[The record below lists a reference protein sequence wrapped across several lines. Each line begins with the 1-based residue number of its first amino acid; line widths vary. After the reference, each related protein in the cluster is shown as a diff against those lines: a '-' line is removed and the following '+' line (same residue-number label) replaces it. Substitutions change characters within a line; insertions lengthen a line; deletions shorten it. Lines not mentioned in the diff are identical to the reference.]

1 MNIMKNIIIISAILF
16 STVGFAQQLPQTN
29 VYGYNKYAINPAY
42 AGASGCTEVNFS
54 HLNQWV
60 KIEGAP
66 LTSLLSANTR
76 IGKSLGVGG
85 QILIDK
91 IGMLQQVSGLGSVS
105 YGFTFANVHQVRA
118 GLSLGFN
125 QYRLNPASAI
135 VFDPNDPIVTGG
147 TQSAGTL
154 NTEIGF
160 TYNWKNL
167 EIAMASKQLIQA
179 YSNFGYTDLN
189 GYGLK
194 RHATMYASY
203 NVDLTDKWSLKP
215 SLFAKGTSNGYQ
227 LDINADAI
235 YKNFIYA
242 GLGVRTKVG
251 LIARAGVNI
260 QDLFFV
266 GYAYESPMS
275 NIARYSSGSHE
286 IMLGLRFCK
295 KEKTK
300 PEQVKVDKIDSMEI
314 AKVEP
319 IIRIDTVYIERIDT
333 IYIEK
338 LVEAKEVISKEV
350 QLKNEG
356 ELPIKSILFEFDKA
370 IVQQVSY
377 GELESLINLLN
388 TRPNLIIALEGHTD
402 AKGKE
407 SYNVNLSKNR
417 VNAVKE
423 FLVAN
428 GIKESRIKINY
439 FGENRPK
446 VDNSTVEG
454 RKQNRRVDIYFIT
467 K

>member
-1 MNIMKNIIIISAILF
+1 MKNILIITILLLSA
-16 STVGFAQQLPQTN
+16 VGFAQQMPQTN

-85 QILIDK
+85 QVLIDK

-105 YGFTFANVHQVRA
+105 YGFTFANVHKVRA

-125 QYRLNPASAI
+125 QYRLDPSSAI

-147 TQSAGTL
+147 NQSAGTV

-160 TYNWKNL
+160 TYNWNNL

-179 YSNFGYTDLN
+179 YSNFGYAGLN
-189 GYGLK
+189 GYGLR

-203 NVDLTDKWSLKP
+203 NIDINDKWTMKP
-215 SLFAKGTSNGYQ
+215 SLFAKGTNNGYQ

-242 GLGVRTKVG
+242 GLGYRTRVG

-266 GYAYESPMS
+266 GYAYETPMS
-275 NIARYSSGSHE
+275 NIAGYSAGSHE

-300 PEQVKVDKIDSMEI
+300 PEVVKVEPKDSAQI

-319 IIRIDTVYIERIDT
+319 IIQIDTVYITRVDT
-333 IYIEK
+333 VYIEK
-338 LVEAKEVISKEV
+338 IAEARNNMTEEM
-350 QLKNEG
+350 QLKSEG
-356 ELPIKSILFEFDKA
+356 QLPIKSILFEFDKA
-370 IVQQVSY
+370 IVQKVSY

-402 AKGKE
+402 AKGQE

-428 GIKESRIKINY
+428 GIKEDRIKINY
-439 FGENRPK
+439 FGENKPK
-446 VDNSTVEG
+446 AENETPEG
-454 RKQNRRVDIYFIT
+454 RKINRRVDIYFIVE
-467 K
+467 

>member
-1 MNIMKNIIIISAILF
+1 M
-16 STVGFAQQLPQTN
+16 PQTN
-29 VYGYNKYAINPAY
+29 VYGYNKYIINPAY
-42 AGASGCTEVNFS
+42 AGASGCTEINFS

-125 QYRLNPASAI
+125 QYRLDPSSAI

-147 TQSAGTL
+147 NQSAGTI

-160 TYNWKNL
+160 TYNWKKL
-167 EIAMASKQLIQA
+167 EISMASKQLIQA
-179 YSNFGYTDLN
+179 YSNFGYAGLN
-189 GYGLK
+189 GYGLR
-194 RHATMYASY
+194 RHTTMYGSY
-203 NVDLTDKWSLKP
+203 NVDINDKWTVKP
-215 SLFAKGTSNGYQ
+215 SLFAKGTNNGYQ

-242 GLGVRTKVG
+242 GLGYRTRVG

-266 GYAYESPMS
+266 GYAYETPMS
-275 NIARYSSGSHE
+275 NIAGYSAGSHE
-286 IMLGLRFCK
+286 FMLGLRFCK
-295 KEKTK
+295 KEKNK
-300 PEQVKVDKIDSMEI
+300 PEIVKVAPIDSSQI

-319 IIRIDTVYIERIDT
+319 IIQIDTVYITRVDT
-333 IYIEK
+333 VFIEK
-338 LVEAKEVISKEV
+338 IAEAKNTMTEEM

-370 IVQQVSY
+370 IVQKVSF

-388 TRPNLIIALEGHTD
+388 TRPKLIIALEGHTD
-402 AKGKE
+402 AKGQE

-428 GIKESRIKINY
+428 GIKEDRIKINY
-439 FGENRPK
+439 FGENKPK
-446 VDNSTVEG
+446 AENETPEG
-454 RKQNRRVDIYFIT
+454 RKINRRVDIHFIVE
-467 K
+467 

>member
-1 MNIMKNIIIISAILF
+1 MKNIIIL
-16 STVGFAQQLPQTN
+16 STLLLSVVGFAQQMPQSN
-29 VYGYNKYAINPAY
+29 VYGYNKYIINPAY

-66 LTSLLSANTR
+66 STSLLSANTR
-76 IGKSLGVGG
+76 VGKSLGVGG

-105 YGFTFANVHQVRA
+105 YGFTFANVHKVRA

-125 QYRLNPASAI
+125 QYRLDPSSAI

-147 TQSAGTL
+147 NQSAGTV

-160 TYNWKNL
+160 TYNWNNL

-179 YSNFGYTDLN
+179 YSNFGYEGLN

-203 NVDLTDKWSLKP
+203 NVDINDKWTVKP
-215 SLFAKGTSNGYQ
+215 SLFAKGTTNGYQ

-242 GLGVRTKVG
+242 GLGYRTRVG

-266 GYAYESPMS
+266 GYAYETPMS
-275 NIARYSSGSHE
+275 NIAGYSAGSHE
-286 IMLGLRFCK
+286 FMLGLRFCK

-300 PEQVKVDKIDSMEI
+300 PELVKAGPIDSSQI

-319 IIRIDTVYIERIDT
+319 IIQIDTVFITRVDTVYIEKIA
-333 IYIEK
+333 
-338 LVEAKEVISKEV
+338 EAKNTMTEEM

-356 ELPIKSILFEFDKA
+356 QLPIKSILFEFDKA
-370 IVQQVSY
+370 IVQKVSY

-402 AKGKE
+402 AKGQE

-428 GIKESRIKINY
+428 GIKEDRIKINY
-439 FGENRPK
+439 FGENKPK
-446 VDNSTVEG
+446 AENETPEG
-454 RKQNRRVDIYFIT
+454 RKINRRVDIYFIVE
-467 K
+467 

>member
-1 MNIMKNIIIISAILF
+1 MKNILIITILLL
-16 STVGFAQQLPQTN
+16 SVVGFSQQMPQTN

-42 AGASGCTEVNFS
+42 AGVSGCTEINFS

-85 QILIDK
+85 QVLIDK

-105 YGFTFANVHQVRA
+105 YGFTFANVHKVRA

-125 QYRLNPASAI
+125 QYRLDPSSAI

-147 TQSAGTL
+147 NQSAGTI

-179 YSNFGYTDLN
+179 YSNFGYAGLN

-194 RHATMYASY
+194 RHATIYASY
-203 NVDLTDKWSLKP
+203 NVDVNDKWTVKP

-242 GLGVRTKVG
+242 GLGYRTRVG

-260 QDLFFV
+260 QDLFFI
-266 GYAYESPMS
+266 GYAYETPMS
-275 NIARYSSGSHE
+275 NIAGYSAGSHE
-286 IMLGLRFCK
+286 FMLGLRFCK
-295 KEKTK
+295 KEKNK
-300 PEQVKVDKIDSMEI
+300 PELVKVAPIDSSKI

-319 IIRIDTVYIERIDT
+319 IIQIDTVYITRVDT
-333 IYIEK
+333 VYAEK
-338 LVEAKEVISKEV
+338 TTEAKNNLTKEM

-356 ELPIKSILFEFDKA
+356 QLPIKSILFEFDKA
-370 IVQQVSY
+370 IVQKVSY

-388 TRPNLIIALEGHTD
+388 TSNNLIIALEGHTD
-402 AKGKE
+402 AKGQE
-407 SYNVNLSKNR
+407 SYNVNLSKSR

-428 GIKESRIKINY
+428 GIKEDRIKLNY
-439 FGENRPK
+439 FGENKPK
-446 VDNSTVEG
+446 AENETPEG
-454 RKQNRRVDIYFIT
+454 RKINRRVDIYFIVE
-467 K
+467 

>member
-1 MNIMKNIIIISAILF
+1 MKNILIITILLLPV
-16 STVGFAQQLPQTN
+16 VGFSQQMPQTN

-42 AGASGCTEVNFS
+42 AGASGCTEINFS

-85 QILIDK
+85 QVLIDK

-105 YGFTFANVHQVRA
+105 YGYTFANVHKVRA

-125 QYRLNPASAI
+125 QYRLDPSSAI

-147 TQSAGTL
+147 NQSAGTV

-160 TYNWKNL
+160 TYNWNNL
-167 EIAMASKQLIQA
+167 EISMASKQLIQA
-179 YSNFGYTDLN
+179 YSNFGYDGLN

-203 NVDLTDKWSLKP
+203 NVDINDKWTVKP
-215 SLFAKGTSNGYQ
+215 SLFAKGTTNGYQ

-242 GLGVRTKVG
+242 GLGYRTRVG

-266 GYAYESPMS
+266 GYAYETPMS
-275 NIARYSSGSHE
+275 NIAGYSAGSHE
-286 IMLGLRFCK
+286 FMLGLRFCK

-300 PEQVKVDKIDSMEI
+300 PEQVKAAPIDSSQI

-319 IIRIDTVYIERIDT
+319 IIQIDTVYITRVDT
-333 IYIEK
+333 VFIEK
-338 LVEAKEVISKEV
+338 IAEAKNTMTEEM

-356 ELPIKSILFEFDKA
+356 QLPIKSILFEFDKA
-370 IVQQVSY
+370 IVQKVSY

-402 AKGKE
+402 AKGQE

-428 GIKESRIKINY
+428 GIKEDRIKLNY
-439 FGENRPK
+439 FGENKPK
-446 VDNSTVEG
+446 AENETPEG
-454 RKQNRRVDIYFIT
+454 RKINRRVDIYFIVE
-467 K
+467 

>member
-1 MNIMKNIIIISAILF
+1 MKNILIITILLISV
-16 STVGFAQQLPQTN
+16 VGFSQQMPQTN

-42 AGASGCTEVNFS
+42 AGASGCTEINFS

-76 IGKSLGVGG
+76 VGKSLGVGG

-105 YGFTFANVHQVRA
+105 YGYTFANVHKVRA

-125 QYRLNPASAI
+125 QYRLDPSSAI

-147 TQSAGTL
+147 NQSAGTV

-160 TYNWKNL
+160 TYNWNNL

-179 YSNFGYTDLN
+179 YSNFGYDGLN

-203 NVDLTDKWSLKP
+203 NVDINDKWTVKP

-227 LDINADAI
+227 LDINGDAI

-242 GLGVRTKVG
+242 GLGYRTRVG

-266 GYAYESPMS
+266 GYAYETPMS
-275 NIARYSSGSHE
+275 NIAGYSAGSHE
-286 IMLGLRFCK
+286 FMLGLRFCK

-300 PEQVKVDKIDSMEI
+300 PELVKAAPVDSSQI

-319 IIRIDTVYIERIDT
+319 IIQIDTVYITRVDT
-333 IYIEK
+333 VFIEK
-338 LVEAKEVISKEV
+338 IAEAKNTMTEEM

-356 ELPIKSILFEFDKA
+356 QLPIKSILFEFDKA
-370 IVQQVSY
+370 IVQKVSY

-402 AKGKE
+402 AKGQE

-428 GIKESRIKINY
+428 GIKEDRIKLNY
-439 FGENRPK
+439 FGENKPK
-446 VDNSTVEG
+446 AENETPEG
-454 RKQNRRVDIYFIT
+454 RKINRRVDIYFIVE
-467 K
+467 

>member
-1 MNIMKNIIIISAILF
+1 MKNILIITILLL
-16 STVGFAQQLPQTN
+16 SVVGFTQQMPQTN

-42 AGASGCTEVNFS
+42 AGASGCTEINFS

-85 QILIDK
+85 QVLIDK

-105 YGFTFANVHQVRA
+105 YGYTFANVHKVRA

-125 QYRLNPASAI
+125 QYRLDPSSAI

-147 TQSAGTL
+147 NQSAGTV

-160 TYNWKNL
+160 TYNWNNL
-167 EIAMASKQLIQA
+167 EISMASKQLIQA
-179 YSNFGYTDLN
+179 YSNFGYAGLN
-189 GYGLK
+189 GYGLR

-203 NVDLTDKWSLKP
+203 NIDINDKWTMRP
-215 SLFAKGTSNGYQ
+215 SLFAKGTNNGYQ

-242 GLGVRTKVG
+242 GLGYRTRVG

-266 GYAYESPMS
+266 GYAYETPMS
-275 NIARYSSGSHE
+275 NIAGYSAGSHE

-300 PEQVKVDKIDSMEI
+300 PEVVKVEPKDSAQI

-319 IIRIDTVYIERIDT
+319 IIQIDTVYITRVDT
-333 IYIEK
+333 VFIEK
-338 LVEAKEVISKEV
+338 IAEARNTMTEEM

-356 ELPIKSILFEFDKA
+356 QLPIKSILFEFDKA
-370 IVQQVSY
+370 IVQKVSF

-388 TRPNLIIALEGHTD
+388 TRSNLIIALEGHTD
-402 AKGKE
+402 AKGQE

-428 GIKESRIKINY
+428 GIKEDRIKLNY
-439 FGENRPK
+439 FGENKPK
-446 VDNSTVEG
+446 AENETPEG
-454 RKQNRRVDIYFIT
+454 RKINRRVDIYFIVE
-467 K
+467 

>member
-1 MNIMKNIIIISAILF
+1 MKNVIIL
-16 STVGFAQQLPQTN
+16 STLLLSVVGLAQQMPQTN
-29 VYGYNKYAINPAY
+29 VYGYNKYIINPAY
-42 AGASGCTEVNFS
+42 AGASGCTEINFS

-76 IGKSLGVGG
+76 VGKSLGVGG

-125 QYRLNPASAI
+125 QYRLDPSSAI

-147 TQSAGTL
+147 NQSAGTV

-160 TYNWKNL
+160 TYNWKKL

-179 YSNFGYTDLN
+179 YSNFGYEGLN
-189 GYGLK
+189 GYGLR

-203 NVDLTDKWSLKP
+203 TIDVNDKWAVKP
-215 SLFAKGTSNGYQ
+215 SLFAKGISTGYQ
-227 LDINADAI
+227 LDINADAL

-242 GLGVRTKVG
+242 GLGYRTNVG

-260 QDLFFV
+260 QDLFFI
-266 GYAYESPMS
+266 GYAYETPMS
-275 NIARYSSGSHE
+275 NIAGYSAGSHE
-286 IMLGLRFCK
+286 LMLGLRFCK
-295 KEKTK
+295 KEKNK
-300 PEQVKVDKIDSMEI
+300 LDQVKAASIDSLRI
-314 AKVEP
+314 AKITP
-319 IIRIDTVYIERIDT
+319 INETDTVYISRVDT
-333 IYIEK
+333 VYVEK
-338 LVEAKEVISKEV
+338 IVESKNAKTKESQSKEKEEG
-350 QLKNEG
+350 QL
-356 ELPIKSILFEFDKA
+356 PVKSILFEFDKA
-370 IVQQVSY
+370 IVQKVSF

-388 TRPNLIIALEGHTD
+388 TRSNLIIALDGHTD
-402 AKGKE
+402 AKGQE
-407 SYNVNLSKNR
+407 AYNVNLSKNR

-428 GIKESRIKINY
+428 GIKDDRIKINH
-439 FGENRPK
+439 FGENKPK
-446 VDNSTVEG
+446 AENETPEG
-454 RKQNRRVDIYFIT
+454 RKINRRVDIYFIVE
-467 K
+467 

>member
-1 MNIMKNIIIISAILF
+1 MKNILIITILLL
-16 STVGFAQQLPQTN
+16 SVVGFTQQMPQTN

-42 AGASGCTEVNFS
+42 AGASGCTEINFS

-85 QILIDK
+85 QVLIDK

-105 YGFTFANVHQVRA
+105 YGFTFANVHKVRA

-125 QYRLNPASAI
+125 QYRLDPSSAI

-147 TQSAGTL
+147 NQSAGTV

-160 TYNWKNL
+160 TYNWNNL

-179 YSNFGYTDLN
+179 YSNFGYAGLN
-189 GYGLK
+189 GYGLR

-203 NVDLTDKWSLKP
+203 NIDINDKWTMRP
-215 SLFAKGTSNGYQ
+215 SLFAKGTNNGYQ

-242 GLGVRTKVG
+242 GLGYRTRVG

-266 GYAYESPMS
+266 GYAYETPMS
-275 NIARYSSGSHE
+275 NIAGYSAGSHE

-300 PEQVKVDKIDSMEI
+300 PEVVKVEPKDSAQI

-319 IIRIDTVYIERIDT
+319 IIQIDTVYITRVDT
-333 IYIEK
+333 VFIEK
-338 LVEAKEVISKEV
+338 IAEARNTMTEEM

-356 ELPIKSILFEFDKA
+356 QLPIKSILFEFDKA
-370 IVQQVSY
+370 IVQKVSF

-388 TRPNLIIALEGHTD
+388 TRSNLIIALEGHTD
-402 AKGKE
+402 AKGQE

-428 GIKESRIKINY
+428 GIKEDRIKLNY
-439 FGENRPK
+439 FGENKPK
-446 VDNSTVEG
+446 AENETPEG
-454 RKQNRRVDIYFIT
+454 RKINRRVDIYFIVE
-467 K
+467 

>member
-1 MNIMKNIIIISAILF
+1 MKNILIITILLISV
-16 STVGFAQQLPQTN
+16 VGFSQQMPQTN
-29 VYGYNKYAINPAY
+29 VYGYNKYTINPAY
-42 AGASGCTEVNFS
+42 AGASGCTEINFS

-66 LTSLLSANTR
+66 TTSLLSANTR
-76 IGKSLGVGG
+76 VGKSLGVGG

-105 YGFTFANVHQVRA
+105 YGFTFANVHKVRA

-125 QYRLNPASAI
+125 QYRLDPSSAI

-147 TQSAGTL
+147 NQSAGTV

-160 TYNWKNL
+160 TYNWNNL
-167 EIAMASKQLIQA
+167 EISMASKQLIQA
-179 YSNFGYTDLN
+179 YSNFGYEGLN

-203 NVDLTDKWSLKP
+203 NVDINDKWTVKP
-215 SLFAKGTSNGYQ
+215 SLFAKGTTNGYQ

-242 GLGVRTKVG
+242 GLGYRTRVG

-266 GYAYESPMS
+266 GYAYETPMS
-275 NIARYSSGSHE
+275 NIAGYSAGSHE
-286 IMLGLRFCK
+286 FMLGLRFCK

-300 PEQVKVDKIDSMEI
+300 PEQVKAAPIDSSQI

-319 IIRIDTVYIERIDT
+319 IIQIDTVYITRVDT
-333 IYIEK
+333 VFIEK
-338 LVEAKEVISKEV
+338 ISEAKNTMTEEM

-356 ELPIKSILFEFDKA
+356 QLPIKSILFEFDKA
-370 IVQQVSY
+370 IVQKVSY

-402 AKGKE
+402 AKGQE

-428 GIKESRIKINY
+428 GIKEDRIKLNY
-439 FGENRPK
+439 FGENKPK
-446 VDNSTVEG
+446 AENETPEG
-454 RKQNRRVDIYFIT
+454 RKINRRVDIYFIVE
-467 K
+467 

>member
-1 MNIMKNIIIISAILF
+1 MKNIILLATLLV
-16 STVGFAQQLPQTN
+16 TVVGFSQQMPQTN
-29 VYGYNKYAINPAY
+29 VYGYNKYIINPAY
-42 AGASGCTEVNFS
+42 AGASGCTEINFS

-125 QYRLNPASAI
+125 QYRLDPSSAI

-147 TQSAGTL
+147 NQSAGTV

-160 TYNWKNL
+160 TYNWKKL

-179 YSNFGYTDLN
+179 YSNFGYAGLN
-189 GYGLK
+189 GYGLR

-203 NVDLTDKWSLKP
+203 NVDINDKWTVKP
-215 SLFAKGTSNGYQ
+215 SLFAKGTNNGYQ

-242 GLGVRTKVG
+242 GLGYRTRVG

-266 GYAYESPMS
+266 GYAYETPMS
-275 NIARYSSGSHE
+275 NIAGYSAGSHE
-286 IMLGLRFCK
+286 FMLGLRFCK

-300 PEQVKVDKIDSMEI
+300 PELVKAAPIDSSQI

-319 IIRIDTVYIERIDT
+319 IIQIDTVYIERIDT
-333 IYIEK
+333 VYIEK
-338 LVEAKEVISKEV
+338 IAEAKNTKTEEM

-370 IVQQVSY
+370 IVQKVSF

-388 TRPNLIIALEGHTD
+388 TRPKLIIALEGHTD
-402 AKGKE
+402 AKGQE

-428 GIKESRIKINY
+428 GIKEDRIKINY
-439 FGENRPK
+439 FGENKPK
-446 VDNSTVEG
+446 AENETPEG
-454 RKQNRRVDIYFIT
+454 RKINRRVDIYFIVE
-467 K
+467 

>member
-1 MNIMKNIIIISAILF
+1 MKNIILLATLLV
-16 STVGFAQQLPQTN
+16 TVVGFSQQMPQTN
-29 VYGYNKYAINPAY
+29 VYGYNKYIINPAY
-42 AGASGCTEVNFS
+42 AGASGCTEINFS

-125 QYRLNPASAI
+125 QYRLDPSSAI

-147 TQSAGTL
+147 NQSAGTV

-160 TYNWKNL
+160 TYNWKKL

-179 YSNFGYTDLN
+179 YSNFGYAGLN
-189 GYGLK
+189 GYGLR

-203 NVDLTDKWSLKP
+203 NVDINDKWTVKP
-215 SLFAKGTSNGYQ
+215 SLFAKGTNNGYQ

-242 GLGVRTKVG
+242 GLGYRTRVG

-266 GYAYESPMS
+266 GYAYETPMS
-275 NIARYSSGSHE
+275 NIAGYSAGSHE
-286 IMLGLRFCK
+286 FMLGLRFCK

-300 PEQVKVDKIDSMEI
+300 PELVKAAPIDSSQI

-319 IIRIDTVYIERIDT
+319 IIQIDTVYIERIDT
-333 IYIEK
+333 VYIEK
-338 LVEAKEVISKEV
+338 IAEAKNTMTEEM

-370 IVQQVSY
+370 IVQKVSF

-388 TRPNLIIALEGHTD
+388 TRPKLIIALEGHTD
-402 AKGKE
+402 AKGQE

-428 GIKESRIKINY
+428 GIKEDRIKINY
-439 FGENRPK
+439 FGENKPK
-446 VDNSTVEG
+446 AENETPEG
-454 RKQNRRVDIYFIT
+454 RKINRRVDIYFIVE
-467 K
+467 

>member
-1 MNIMKNIIIISAILF
+1 MKNILIITILLLSA
-16 STVGFAQQLPQTN
+16 VGFAQQMPQTN

-42 AGASGCTEVNFS
+42 AGARGCTEVNFS

-85 QILIDK
+85 QVLIDK

-105 YGFTFANVHQVRA
+105 YGFTFANVHKVRA

-125 QYRLNPASAI
+125 QYRLDPSSAI
-135 VFDPNDPIVTGG
+135 VFDPNDPIVTWGN
-147 TQSAGTL
+147 QSAGTV

-160 TYNWKNL
+160 TYNWNNL

-179 YSNFGYTDLN
+179 YSNFGYAGLN
-189 GYGLK
+189 GYGLR

-203 NVDLTDKWSLKP
+203 NIDINDKWTMKP
-215 SLFAKGTSNGYQ
+215 SLFGKGTNNGYQ

-242 GLGVRTKVG
+242 GLGYRTRVG

-266 GYAYESPMS
+266 GYAYETPMS
-275 NIARYSSGSHE
+275 NIAGYSAGSHE

-300 PEQVKVDKIDSMEI
+300 PEVVKVEPKDSAQI

-319 IIRIDTVYIERIDT
+319 IIQIDTVYITRVDT
-333 IYIEK
+333 VYIEK
-338 LVEAKEVISKEV
+338 IAEARNNMTEEM
-350 QLKNEG
+350 QLKSEG
-356 ELPIKSILFEFDKA
+356 QLPIKSILFEFDKA
-370 IVQQVSY
+370 IVQKVSY

-402 AKGKE
+402 AKGQE

-428 GIKESRIKINY
+428 GIKEDRIKINY
-439 FGENRPK
+439 FGENKPK
-446 VDNSTVEG
+446 AENETPEG
-454 RKQNRRVDIYFIT
+454 RKINRRVDIYFIVE
-467 K
+467 

>member
-1 MNIMKNIIIISAILF
+1 MKNILIITILLLSA
-16 STVGFAQQLPQTN
+16 VGFAQQMPQTN

-85 QILIDK
+85 QVLIDK

-105 YGFTFANVHQVRA
+105 YGFTFANVHKVRA

-125 QYRLNPASAI
+125 QYRLDPSSAI

-147 TQSAGTL
+147 NQSAGTV

-160 TYNWKNL
+160 TYNWNNL

-179 YSNFGYTDLN
+179 YSNFGYAGLN
-189 GYGLK
+189 GYGLR

-203 NVDLTDKWSLKP
+203 NIDINDKWTMKP
-215 SLFAKGTSNGYQ
+215 SLFGKGTNNGYQ

-242 GLGVRTKVG
+242 GLGYRTRVG

-266 GYAYESPMS
+266 GYAYETPMS
-275 NIARYSSGSHE
+275 NIAGYSAGSHE

-300 PEQVKVDKIDSMEI
+300 PEVVKVEPKDSAQI

-319 IIRIDTVYIERIDT
+319 IIQIDTVYITRVDT
-333 IYIEK
+333 VYIEK
-338 LVEAKEVISKEV
+338 IAEARNTMTEEM
-350 QLKNEG
+350 QLKSEG
-356 ELPIKSILFEFDKA
+356 QLPIKSILFEFDKA
-370 IVQQVSY
+370 IVQKVSY

-402 AKGKE
+402 AKGQE

-428 GIKESRIKINY
+428 GIKEDRIKINY
-439 FGENRPK
+439 FGENKPK
-446 VDNSTVEG
+446 AENETPEG
-454 RKQNRRVDIYFIT
+454 RKINRRVDIYFIVE
-467 K
+467 

>member
-1 MNIMKNIIIISAILF
+1 MKNILIITILLL
-16 STVGFAQQLPQTN
+16 SVVGFTQQMPQTN

-42 AGASGCTEVNFS
+42 AGASGCTEINFS

-85 QILIDK
+85 QVLIDK

-105 YGFTFANVHQVRA
+105 YGFTFANVHKVRA

-125 QYRLNPASAI
+125 QYRLDPSSAI

-147 TQSAGTL
+147 NQSAGTV

-160 TYNWKNL
+160 TYNWNNL
-167 EIAMASKQLIQA
+167 EISMASKQLIQA
-179 YSNFGYTDLN
+179 YSNFGYAGLN
-189 GYGLK
+189 GYGLR

-203 NVDLTDKWSLKP
+203 NIDINDKWTMRP
-215 SLFAKGTSNGYQ
+215 SLFAKGTNNGYQ

-242 GLGVRTKVG
+242 GLGYRTRVG

-266 GYAYESPMS
+266 GYAYETPMS
-275 NIARYSSGSHE
+275 NIAGYSAGSHE

-300 PEQVKVDKIDSMEI
+300 PEVVKVEPKDSAQI

-319 IIRIDTVYIERIDT
+319 IIQIDTVYITRVDT
-333 IYIEK
+333 VFIEK
-338 LVEAKEVISKEV
+338 IAEARNTMTEEM

-356 ELPIKSILFEFDKA
+356 QLPIKSILFEFDKA
-370 IVQQVSY
+370 IVQKLSF

-388 TRPNLIIALEGHTD
+388 TRSNLIIALEGHTD
-402 AKGKE
+402 AKGQE

-428 GIKESRIKINY
+428 GIKEDRIKLNY
-439 FGENRPK
+439 FGENKPK
-446 VDNSTVEG
+446 AENETPEG
-454 RKQNRRVDIYFIT
+454 RKINRRVDIYFIVE
-467 K
+467 

>member
-1 MNIMKNIIIISAILF
+1 MKNILIITILLL
-16 STVGFAQQLPQTN
+16 SVVGFSQQMPQTN

-42 AGASGCTEVNFS
+42 AGASGCTEINFS

-85 QILIDK
+85 QVLIDK

-105 YGFTFANVHQVRA
+105 YGFTFANVHKVRA

-125 QYRLNPASAI
+125 QYRLDPSSAI

-147 TQSAGTL
+147 NQSAGTV

-179 YSNFGYTDLN
+179 YSNFGYAGLN

-194 RHATMYASY
+194 RHATIYASY
-203 NVDLTDKWSLKP
+203 NVDINDKWTVKP

-242 GLGVRTKVG
+242 GLGYRTRVG

-260 QDLFFV
+260 QDLFFI
-266 GYAYESPMS
+266 GYAYETPMS
-275 NIARYSSGSHE
+275 NIAGYSAGSHE
-286 IMLGLRFCK
+286 FMLGLRFCK
-295 KEKTK
+295 KEKNK
-300 PEQVKVDKIDSMEI
+300 PELVKVAPIDSSKI

-319 IIRIDTVYIERIDT
+319 IIQIDTVYITRVDT
-333 IYIEK
+333 VYAEK
-338 LVEAKEVISKEV
+338 NSEAKNNLTKEM
-350 QLKNEG
+350 QLKKEG
-356 ELPIKSILFEFDKA
+356 QLPIKSILFEFDKA
-370 IVQQVSY
+370 IVQKVSY

-388 TRPNLIIALEGHTD
+388 TRKNLIIALEGHTD
-402 AKGKE
+402 AKGQE
-407 SYNVNLSKNR
+407 SYNVNLSKSR

-428 GIKESRIKINY
+428 GIKEDRIKINY
-439 FGENRPK
+439 FGENKPK
-446 VDNSTVEG
+446 AENETPEG
-454 RKQNRRVDIYFIT
+454 RKINRRVDIYFIVE
-467 K
+467 

>member
-1 MNIMKNIIIISAILF
+1 MKNILIITILLLSA
-16 STVGFAQQLPQTN
+16 VGFAQQMPQTN

-85 QILIDK
+85 QVLIDK

-105 YGFTFANVHQVRA
+105 YGFTFANVHKVRA

-125 QYRLNPASAI
+125 QYRLDPSSAI

-147 TQSAGTL
+147 NQSAGTV

-160 TYNWKNL
+160 TYNWNNL

-179 YSNFGYTDLN
+179 YSNFGYAGLN
-189 GYGLK
+189 GYGLR

-203 NVDLTDKWSLKP
+203 NIDINDKWTMKP
-215 SLFAKGTSNGYQ
+215 SLFGKGTNNGYQ

-242 GLGVRTKVG
+242 GLGYRTRVG

-266 GYAYESPMS
+266 GYAYETPMS
-275 NIARYSSGSHE
+275 NIAGYSAGSHE

-300 PEQVKVDKIDSMEI
+300 PEVVKVEPKDSAQI

-319 IIRIDTVYIERIDT
+319 IIQIDTVYITRVDT
-333 IYIEK
+333 VYIEK
-338 LVEAKEVISKEV
+338 IAEARNNMTEEM
-350 QLKNEG
+350 QLKSEG
-356 ELPIKSILFEFDKA
+356 QLPIKSILFEFDKA
-370 IVQQVSY
+370 IVQKVSY

-402 AKGKE
+402 AKGQE

-428 GIKESRIKINY
+428 GIKEDRIKINY
-439 FGENRPK
+439 FGENKPK
-446 VDNSTVEG
+446 AENETPEG
-454 RKQNRRVDIYFIT
+454 RKINRRVDIYFIVE
-467 K
+467 

>member
-1 MNIMKNIIIISAILF
+1 MKNILIITILLL
-16 STVGFAQQLPQTN
+16 SVVGFSQQMPQTN

-42 AGASGCTEVNFS
+42 AGASGCTEINFS

-85 QILIDK
+85 QVLIDK

-105 YGFTFANVHQVRA
+105 YGYTFANVHKVRA

-125 QYRLNPASAI
+125 QYRLDPSSAI

-147 TQSAGTL
+147 NQSAGTV

-160 TYNWKNL
+160 TYNWNNL
-167 EIAMASKQLIQA
+167 EISMASKQLIQA
-179 YSNFGYTDLN
+179 YSNFGYEGLN

-203 NVDLTDKWSLKP
+203 NVDINDKWTVKP

-242 GLGVRTKVG
+242 GLGYRTRVG
-251 LIARAGVNI
+251 LIARAGINI

-266 GYAYESPMS
+266 GYAYETPMS
-275 NIARYSSGSHE
+275 NIAGYSAGSHE
-286 IMLGLRFCK
+286 FMLGLRFCK

-300 PEQVKVDKIDSMEI
+300 PEQVKAAPIDSSQI

-319 IIRIDTVYIERIDT
+319 IIQIDTVYITRVDT
-333 IYIEK
+333 VFIEK
-338 LVEAKEVISKEV
+338 IAEAKNTMTEEM

-356 ELPIKSILFEFDKA
+356 QLPIKSILFEFDKA
-370 IVQQVSY
+370 IVQKVSY

-402 AKGKE
+402 AKGQE

-428 GIKESRIKINY
+428 GIKEDRIKINY
-439 FGENRPK
+439 FGENKPK
-446 VDNSTVEG
+446 AENETPEG
-454 RKQNRRVDIYFIT
+454 RKINRRVDIYFIVE
-467 K
+467 

>member
-1 MNIMKNIIIISAILF
+1 MKNILIITILLL
-16 STVGFAQQLPQTN
+16 SVVGFSQQMPQTN

-42 AGASGCTEVNFS
+42 AGASGCTEINFS

-85 QILIDK
+85 QVLIDK

-105 YGFTFANVHQVRA
+105 YGYTFANVHKVRA

-125 QYRLNPASAI
+125 QYRLDPSSAI

-147 TQSAGTL
+147 NQSAGTV

-160 TYNWKNL
+160 TYNWNNL

-179 YSNFGYTDLN
+179 YSNFGYEGLN

-203 NVDLTDKWSLKP
+203 NVDINDKWTVKP

-242 GLGVRTKVG
+242 GLGYRTRVG
-251 LIARAGVNI
+251 LIARAGINI

-266 GYAYESPMS
+266 GYAYETPMS
-275 NIARYSSGSHE
+275 NIAGYSAGSHE
-286 IMLGLRFCK
+286 FMLGLRFCK

-300 PEQVKVDKIDSMEI
+300 PEQVKAAPIDSSQI

-319 IIRIDTVYIERIDT
+319 IIQIDTVYITRIDT
-333 IYIEK
+333 VFIEK
-338 LVEAKEVISKEV
+338 IAEAKNTMTEEM

-356 ELPIKSILFEFDKA
+356 QLPIKSILFEFDKA
-370 IVQQVSY
+370 IVQKVSY

-388 TRPNLIIALEGHTD
+388 TRPKLIIALEGHTD
-402 AKGKE
+402 AKGQE

-428 GIKESRIKINY
+428 GIKEDRIKINY
-439 FGENRPK
+439 FGENKPK
-446 VDNSTVEG
+446 AENETPEG
-454 RKQNRRVDIYFIT
+454 RKINRRVDIYFIVE
-467 K
+467 

>member
-1 MNIMKNIIIISAILF
+1 MKNIIILSTLF
-16 STVGFAQQLPQTN
+16 LSLVGFSQQMPQTN
-29 VYGYNKYAINPAY
+29 VYGYNKYIINPAY
-42 AGASGCTEVNFS
+42 AGASGCTEINFS

-60 KIEGAP
+60 RIEGAP

-105 YGFTFANVHQVRA
+105 YGFTFANVHQIRA

-125 QYRLNPASAI
+125 QYRLDPSSAI

-147 TQSAGTL
+147 NQSAGTV

-160 TYNWKNL
+160 TYTWKNL

-179 YSNFGYTDLN
+179 YSNFGYEGLN

-194 RHATMYASY
+194 RHATIFASY
-203 NVDLTDKWSLKP
+203 NVDINDKWTVKP
-215 SLFAKGTSNGYQ
+215 SLFGKGTSNGYQ
-227 LDINADAI
+227 LDFNSDAI

-242 GLGVRTKVG
+242 GLGYRTRVG

-266 GYAYESPMS
+266 GYAYETPMS
-275 NIARYSSGSHE
+275 NIAGYSAGSHE
-286 IMLGLRFCK
+286 FMLGLRFCK
-295 KEKTK
+295 KEKNK
-300 PEQVKVDKIDSMEI
+300 PEIVKNKTIDSTQI
-314 AKVEP
+314 AKLQP
-319 IIRIDTVYIERIDT
+319 IIQIDTVFVERVDTVYIVEKV
-333 IYIEK
+333 IEDK
-338 LVEAKEVISKEV
+338 NIVNINNQV
-350 QLKNEG
+350 KNEG
-356 ELPIKSILFEFDKA
+356 ELPMKSILFEFDKA
-370 IVQQVSY
+370 IVQKVSF

-388 TRPNLIIALEGHTD
+388 TRQNLIIALDGHTD
-402 AKGKE
+402 AKGQE

-428 GIKESRIKINY
+428 GIKADRIKINY
-439 FGENRPK
+439 FGENKPK
-446 VDNSTVEG
+446 AENETPEG
-454 RKQNRRVDIYFIT
+454 RKINRRVDIYFIEE
-467 K
+467 

>member
-1 MNIMKNIIIISAILF
+1 M
-16 STVGFAQQLPQTN
+16 PQSN
-29 VYGYNKYAINPAY
+29 VYGYNKYIINPAY
-42 AGASGCTEVNFS
+42 AGSSGCTEINFS

-105 YGFTFANVHQVRA
+105 YGYTFANVHKVRA

-125 QYRLNPASAI
+125 QYRLDPSSAI

-147 TQSAGTL
+147 NQSAGTV

-160 TYNWKNL
+160 TYNWNNL
-167 EIAMASKQLIQA
+167 EISMASKQLIQT
-179 YSNFGYTDLN
+179 YSNFGYEGLN

-203 NVDLTDKWSLKP
+203 NVDINDKWTVKP

-242 GLGVRTKVG
+242 GLGYRTRVG
-251 LIARAGVNI
+251 LIARAGINI

-266 GYAYESPMS
+266 GYAYETPMS
-275 NIARYSSGSHE
+275 NIAGYSAGSHE
-286 IMLGLRFCK
+286 FMLGLRFCK

-300 PEQVKVDKIDSMEI
+300 PEQVKAAPIDSSQI

-319 IIRIDTVYIERIDT
+319 IIQIDTVYITRVDT
-333 IYIEK
+333 VFIEK
-338 LVEAKEVISKEV
+338 IAEAKNTMTEEM

-356 ELPIKSILFEFDKA
+356 QLPIKSILFEFDKA
-370 IVQQVSY
+370 IVQKVSY

-402 AKGKE
+402 AKGQE

-428 GIKESRIKINY
+428 GIKEDRIKINY
-439 FGENRPK
+439 FGENKPK
-446 VDNSTVEG
+446 AENETPEG
-454 RKQNRRVDIYFIT
+454 RKINRRVDIYFIVE
-467 K
+467 

>member
-1 MNIMKNIIIISAILF
+1 MKNILIITILLL
-16 STVGFAQQLPQTN
+16 STVGFTQQMPQTN

-42 AGASGCTEVNFS
+42 AGASGCTEINFS

-85 QILIDK
+85 QVLIDK

-105 YGFTFANVHQVRA
+105 YGYTFANVHKVRA

-125 QYRLNPASAI
+125 QYRLDPSSAI

-147 TQSAGTL
+147 NQSAGTV

-160 TYNWKNL
+160 TYNWNNL
-167 EIAMASKQLIQA
+167 EISMASKQLIQA
-179 YSNFGYTDLN
+179 YSNFGYAGLN
-189 GYGLK
+189 GYGLR

-203 NVDLTDKWSLKP
+203 NIDINDKWTMRP
-215 SLFAKGTSNGYQ
+215 SLFAKGTNNGYQ

-242 GLGVRTKVG
+242 GLGYRTRVG

-266 GYAYESPMS
+266 GYAYETPMS
-275 NIARYSSGSHE
+275 NIAGYSAGSHE

-300 PEQVKVDKIDSMEI
+300 PEVVKVEPKDSAQI

-319 IIRIDTVYIERIDT
+319 IIQIDTVYITRVDT
-333 IYIEK
+333 VFIEK
-338 LVEAKEVISKEV
+338 IAEARNTMTEEM

-356 ELPIKSILFEFDKA
+356 QLPIKSILFEFDKA
-370 IVQQVSY
+370 IVQKVSF

-388 TRPNLIIALEGHTD
+388 TRSNLIIALEGHTD
-402 AKGKE
+402 AKGQE

-428 GIKESRIKINY
+428 GIKEDRIKLNY
-439 FGENRPK
+439 FGENKPK
-446 VDNSTVEG
+446 AENETPEG
-454 RKQNRRVDIYFIT
+454 RKINRRVDIYFIVE
-467 K
+467 

>member
-1 MNIMKNIIIISAILF
+1 M
-16 STVGFAQQLPQTN
+16 PQSN
-29 VYGYNKYAINPAY
+29 VYGYNKYIINPAY
-42 AGASGCTEVNFS
+42 AGSSGCTEINFS

-105 YGFTFANVHQVRA
+105 YGFTFANVHKVRA

-125 QYRLNPASAI
+125 QYRVDPSSSI

-147 TQSAGTL
+147 NQSAGTV

-167 EIAMASKQLIQA
+167 EIAIASKQLIQA
-179 YSNFGYTDLN
+179 YSNFGYEGLN

-203 NVDLTDKWSLKP
+203 NVDINDKWTVKP
-215 SLFAKGTSNGYQ
+215 SLFTKGTSNGYQ

-242 GLGVRTKVG
+242 GLGYRTRVG

-275 NIARYSSGSHE
+275 NIAGYSAGSHE
-286 IMLGLRFCK
+286 FMLGLRFCK
-295 KEKTK
+295 KEKNK
-300 PEQVKVDKIDSMEI
+300 PELVKVAPIDTSQI
-314 AKVEP
+314 SKVEP
-319 IIRIDTVYIERIDT
+319 IIQIDTVYVTRVDTVYIENI
-333 IYIEK
+333 
-338 LVEAKEVISKEV
+338 VEAKKTMTEEM

-356 ELPIKSILFEFDKA
+356 QLPIKSILFEFDKA
-370 IVQQVSY
+370 IVQKVSY

-388 TRPNLIIALEGHTD
+388 TSPNLIIALEGHTD
-402 AKGKE
+402 AKGQE
-407 SYNVNLSKNR
+407 SYNVNLSKSR

-428 GIKESRIKINY
+428 GIKEDRIKLNY
-439 FGENRPK
+439 FGENKPK
-446 VDNSTVEG
+446 AENETPEG
-454 RKQNRRVDIYFIT
+454 RKINRRVDIYFIVE
-467 K
+467 